1 MGANDIIPQKDGLP
15 FAQISWNKATI
26 WLSILHFF
34 GLIWTHT
41 FLHALPQF
49 VVSSS
54 ACIWYFRKAKDPRSK
69 SPILVSICR
78 SILHLGS
85 IAMGS
90 IMIGLVDYL
99 RMFMSIIEVII
110 PILFPY

>member
-1 MGANDIIPQKDGLP
+1 MGANDIIAEKDGLP

-26 WLSILHFF
+26 WLSLLHFF
-34 GLIWTHT
+34 GLVWTHS

-49 VVSSS
+49 VIASS
-54 ACIWYFRKAKDPRSK
+54 ACIWYFRKANKQK
-69 SPILVSICR
+69 SPIILSMCR

-90 IMIGLVDYL
+90 LMIGLVDYI
-99 RMFMSIIEVII
+99 RAFMSILEVI
-110 PILFPY
+110 L